1 MGSYVQASVVS
12 RLMSN
17 ARPPNHTPTA
27 ISDTTI
33 FRFHIAIMRRTMIR
47 EANAQDAKPN
57 VCDVKVSF
65 NQEGDQYCTL
75 AKKGIMTDSQ
85 EILGPSMT
93 MNKQMKASKP
103 V

>member
-1 MGSYVQASVVS
+1 
-12 RLMSN
+12 
-17 ARPPNHTPTA
+17 
-27 ISDTTI
+27 
-33 FRFHIAIMRRTMIR
+33 MIR

-85 EILGPSMT
+85 EIPYCPSVWSLSP
-93 MNKQMKASKP
+93 NDVKFEVDRKQSFPAEIFFSSSADISTRFPANEDEHTCKYRQ
-103 V
+103 